1 MDGHG
6 KARAENPRASTLL
19 SLFSSYVAW
28 SQYIHRNNE
37 PRKQTMTQDHKH
49 DYLRCLYALLQRQAP
64 EHGMTDEP
72 MVGTL
77 YCVED
82 EDSEYTYIN
91 VGVAQYLGGED
102 FPENNDIR
110 LQSERVS
117 ANGELLAQT
126 DEPFILTF
134 NLAQDAQHY
143 FERVQAHR
151 QA

>member
-1 MDGHG
+1 M
-6 KARAENPRASTLL
+6 
-19 SLFSSYVAW
+19 
-28 SQYIHRNNE
+28 
-37 PRKQTMTQDHKH
+37 TMTQDHKH
-49 DYLRCLYALLQRQAP
+49 DYLNCLYVRLQRQAL

-77 YCVED
+77 YYTENED

-91 VGVAQYLGGED
+91 VGIAQYLGGED
-102 FPENNDIR
+102 FPESNDIR
-110 LQSERVS
+110 LQSEKCS
-117 ANGELLAQT
+117 AHGEILART

-151 QA
+151 HA